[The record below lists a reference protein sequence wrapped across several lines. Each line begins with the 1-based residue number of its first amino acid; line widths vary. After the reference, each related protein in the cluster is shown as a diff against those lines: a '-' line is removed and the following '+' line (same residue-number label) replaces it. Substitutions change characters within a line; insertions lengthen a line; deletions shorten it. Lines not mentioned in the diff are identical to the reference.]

1 MLISTAF
8 RNDIISGAF
17 FISPNFKEVKQMKNQ
32 KLLAL
37 IEGAVMVALA
47 TVLCFIRIFRFP
59 WGGSITLLSML
70 PIVIFSIR
78 RGVGMGLCAGFV
90 FSLIQFLQGVIDGL
104 FGWGITGA
112 LLVVLILFDYILPFT
127 LLGIAGIF
135 GNKSFGKMIS
145 GIALAVV
152 LRYICHVISGAVVW
166 HSVGKLWEAFSTDNE
181 WLYSIV
187 YNACYMLPE
196 LILTAVAAAV
206 LLKLPQSK
214 QFIEPK
220 N

>member
-1 MLISTAF
+1 
-8 RNDIISGAF
+8 
-17 FISPNFKEVKQMKNQ
+17 MKNQ

-37 IEGAVMVALA
+37 IEGAVMVALS

-70 PIVIFSIR
+70 PIVIYSIR
-78 RGVGMGLCAGFV
+78 RGPVMGLTAGFV

-112 LLVVLILFDYILPFT
+112 MLVVMILFDYILPFT
-127 LLGIAGIF
+127 VLGIAGIL
-135 GNKSFGKMIS
+135 GNKSFSKMLA
-145 GIALAVV
+145 GITLAVF
-152 LRYICHVISGAVVW
+152 LRYCCHVISGAAVW
-166 HSVGKLWEAFSTDNE
+166 HSIGKLWEAFYTENE
-181 WLYSIV
+181 WLYSIA

-196 LILTAVAAAV
+196 LILTVAAAVV

-214 QFIEPK
+214 QFIAPK

>member
-1 MLISTAF
+1 
-8 RNDIISGAF
+8 
-17 FISPNFKEVKQMKNQ
+17 MKNQ

-37 IEGAVMVALA
+37 IEGAVMVALS

-70 PIVIFSIR
+70 PIVIYSIR
-78 RGVGMGLCAGFV
+78 RGPVMGLTAGFV

-112 LLVVLILFDYILPFT
+112 MLVVMILFDYILPFT
-127 LLGIAGIF
+127 VLGIAGIL
-135 GNKSFGKMIS
+135 GNKSLGKMLS
-145 GIALAVV
+145 GIVLAVF
-152 LRYICHVISGAVVW
+152 LRYCCHVISGAAVW
-166 HSVGKLWEAFSTDNE
+166 HSIGKLWEAFYTENE
-181 WLYSIV
+181 WLYSIA

-196 LILTAVAAAV
+196 LILTVAAAVV

-214 QFIEPK
+214 QFVAPK

>member
-1 MLISTAF
+1 
-8 RNDIISGAF
+8 
-17 FISPNFKEVKQMKNQ
+17 MKNQ

-70 PIVIFSIR
+70 PIVIYSIR
-78 RGVGMGLCAGFV
+78 RGPVMGLTAGFV

-112 LLVVLILFDYILPFT
+112 MLVVMILFDYILPFT
-127 LLGIAGIF
+127 VLGIAGIL
-135 GNKSFGKMIS
+135 GNKSLGKMLS
-145 GIALAVV
+145 GIALAVF
-152 LRYICHVISGAVVW
+152 LRYCCHVISGAAVW
-166 HSVGKLWEAFSTDNE
+166 HSIGKLWEAFYTENE
-181 WLYSIV
+181 WLYSLA

-196 LILTAVAAAV
+196 LILTVAAAVV

-214 QFIEPK
+214 QFVAPK

>member
-1 MLISTAF
+1 
-8 RNDIISGAF
+8 
-17 FISPNFKEVKQMKNQ
+17 MKNQ

-70 PIVIFSIR
+70 PIVIYSIR
-78 RGVGMGLCAGFV
+78 RGPVMGLTAGFV

-112 LLVVLILFDYILPFT
+112 MLVVMILFDYILPFT
-127 LLGIAGIF
+127 VLGIAGIL
-135 GNKSFGKMIS
+135 GNKSLGKMLS
-145 GIALAVV
+145 GIALAVF
-152 LRYICHVISGAVVW
+152 LRYCCHVISGAAVW
-166 HSVGKLWEAFSTDNE
+166 HSIGKLWEAFYTENE
-181 WLYSIV
+181 WLYSIA

-196 LILTAVAAAV
+196 LILTVAAAVV

-214 QFIEPK
+214 QFVAPK